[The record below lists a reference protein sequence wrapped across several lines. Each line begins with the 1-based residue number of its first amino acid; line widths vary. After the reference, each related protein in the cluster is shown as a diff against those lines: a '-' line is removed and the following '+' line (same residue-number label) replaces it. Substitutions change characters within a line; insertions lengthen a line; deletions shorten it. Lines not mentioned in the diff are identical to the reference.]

1 MVASVEVEVAALYT
15 IVVVSLALSVLA
27 VFFAYRLSRTTGLF
41 GAWTL
46 LIAGLAL
53 TAFED
58 FAYFGSVVFVSYSKV
73 EVLVEGYTA
82 GSWLFA
88 GLILIAIPALF
99 FASMFRLHSIFTA
112 QKAEA
117 AEAQPVP
124 A

>member
-1 MVASVEVEVAALYT
+1 MAAWVPVEVAALYT
-15 IVVVSLALSVLA
+15 IVVVSFALSILA
-27 VFFAYRLSRTTGLF
+27 VAFAYRLSRTTGLF
-41 GAWTL
+41 GAWAL

-73 EVLVEGYTA
+73 EVLVEGY
-82 GSWLFA
+82 SWGTFLFA

-99 FASMFRLHSIFTA
+99 FASMFRLHSIFKA
-112 QKAEA
+112 QKAKPGEPEA
-117 AEAQPVP
+117 AA